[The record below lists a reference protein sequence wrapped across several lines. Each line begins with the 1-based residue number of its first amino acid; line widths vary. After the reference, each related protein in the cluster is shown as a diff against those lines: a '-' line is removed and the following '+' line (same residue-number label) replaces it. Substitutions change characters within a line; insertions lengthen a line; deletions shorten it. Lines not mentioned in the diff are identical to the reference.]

1 MIPNTSKQIRL
12 IEVFYEGGRKL
23 YIPSFVIFIA
33 GVLVGAFLT
42 LVISIGAFKRRIDNI
57 IKNKNKDEETNV

>member
-1 MIPNTSKQIRL
+1 M
-12 IEVFYEGGRKL
+12 

-42 LVISIGAFKRRIDNI
+42 LVISTGAFKRRIDNI